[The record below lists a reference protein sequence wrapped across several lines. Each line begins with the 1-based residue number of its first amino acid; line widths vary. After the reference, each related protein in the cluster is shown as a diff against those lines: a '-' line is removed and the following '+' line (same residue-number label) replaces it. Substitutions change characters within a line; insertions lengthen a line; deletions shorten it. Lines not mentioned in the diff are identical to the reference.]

1 MDERTR
7 KGIGSSESDE
17 WFTPEHEFLPWHRK
31 YNFETDP
38 ATAPHNPQDYAGSH
52 PNKKI
57 GLQLG
62 AKAGDVIWYFKTDD
76 KKSSVSIKQEDIGIR
91 KYKEML
97 MNVVKDALEIMG
109 HGNAEKIESEIF
121 GIVRKPKKRKGQP
134 IAT

>member
-17 WFTPEHEFLPWHRK
+17 WFTPKHEFLPWHRK

-38 ATAPHNPQDYAGSH
+38 ATAAHNPQDYAGSH
-52 PNKKI
+52 RNKKI

-62 AKAGDVIWYFKTDD
+62 AKAGDVIWYFKADGSN
-76 KKSSVSIKQEDIGIR
+76 KKKTGVSINPEEIGLC

-97 MNVVKDALEIMG
+97 MSTVKDALEILG
-109 HGNAEKIESEIF
+109 YDAEQIF
-121 GIVRKPKKRKGQP
+121 DTTRITIGEEGDDRQ
-134 IAT
+134 